1 MSSVGKTRMNKTIA
15 VPAGNRKLRTI
26 HVAGTKPRQKTKKR
40 TKVVFRKHAAEARK
54 KSREIHNFS
63 S

>member
-26 HVAGTKPRQKTKKR
+26 HVAGTKPRQKTKKEQR
-40 TKVVFRKHAAEARK
+40 RLSENKRRKPE

-63 S
+63 Y

>member
-40 TKVVFRKHAAEARK
+40 TKVVF
-54 KSREIHNFS
+54 
-63 S
+63 

>member
-40 TKVVFRKHAAEARK
+40 TNKKVRWKHRNHK
-54 KSREIHNFS
+54 NK
-63 S
+63 